1 MKLNKRD
8 KKVRLLNSF
17 GVWFL
22 PLILLLTLF
31 WLLWTLSFLFDE
43 SSIKTSRLNYSNNN
57 NNNNNNNNKDIST
70 IAQDTQHGQHASTD
84 IKLRHSTYSTNS
96 DIPVSNQL
104 PVLRAN
110 SSGSSSSNRS
120 VKKSILKTLHELF
133 NVGVSNPK
141 RLVDLLE
148 NRDPLNVSGYAD
160 NFTCANDSRDRIDS
174 PKMYN
179 DQAMKDFRAQSPTSF
194 IFYQHLRFD
203 TTEIIIL
210 TTRSIHSNFSICRK
224 AGGTAFCSA
233 AQQNM
238 ERRAVPSYYC
248 MPDNRGSLATPPW
261 NNAEFLLRSIR
272 EQGYRI
278 VANEWDAFYER
289 YHYTVYR

>member
-8 KKVRLLNSF
+8 KSKINSF

-57 NNNNNNNNKDIST
+57 NKKDIST

-84 IKLRHSTYSTNS
+84 IKLRHSTYSTNL
-96 DIPVSNQL
+96 DIPISNQL
-104 PVLRAN
+104 PVLRAT

-120 VKKSILKTLHELF
+120 IKSILKTLHELF
-133 NVGVSNPK
+133 NIGVSNPK

-148 NRDPLNVSGYAD
+148 NTDPLNVSGDAD
-160 NFTCANDSRDRIDS
+160 NFTCANDSRDRIDF

-203 TTEIIIL
+203 TTL
-210 TTRSIHSNFSICRK
+210 TTCSIHSNFSICRK

-261 NNAEFLLRSIR
+261 NNADFLLRSIR

>member
-8 KKVRLLNSF
+8 KKLRLLNSF

-43 SSIKTSRLNYSNNN
+43 SSIKTSRLNYS
-57 NNNNNNNNKDIST
+57 NNNNNNNKDIST

-120 VKKSILKTLHELF
+120 IKKSILKTLHELF
-133 NVGVSNPK
+133 NIGVSNPK

-148 NRDPLNVSGYAD
+148 NTDPLNVSGDAD
-160 NFTCANDSRDRIDS
+160 NFTCANDSRDRIDF

-179 DQAMKDFRAQSPTSF
+179 DQALKDFRAQSPTSF

-203 TTEIIIL
+203 TT
-210 TTRSIHSNFSICRK
+210 S
-224 AGGTAFCSA
+224 
-233 AQQNM
+233 
-238 ERRAVPSYYC
+238 
-248 MPDNRGSLATPPW
+248 
-261 NNAEFLLRSIR
+261 
-272 EQGYRI
+272 
-278 VANEWDAFYER
+278 
-289 YHYTVYR
+289 